1 MLAQA
6 FQFLFD
12 ACDALP
18 HAAAIRFQLGF
29 AGAAPADAAH
39 EPVHSPVL
47 AHETGL
53 RVLELGHFHLQF
65 ARPGGGPLRENVQNE
80 LRAVEDLALRDF
92 GEAVELRGR
101 QFAVENDQRGLP
113 LQRQHFEFREFAFAE
128 DVAGM
133 DARHAL
139 DERARDD
146 EPRAAGQLAQ
156 FLDVHFLHGAG
167 QGRDGNEHGTGVVA
181 RFRGFGEDAAQFFL
195 DGFHFRVEVVLHP
208 IPCRK
213 GMDAV
218 GLTVRIG
225 RQQVGALKTDGIAV
239 VVDGEHG
246 HAVETQEEHVHEVF
260 L

>member
-1 MLAQA
+1 M
-6 FQFLFD
+6 
-12 ACDALP
+12 
-18 HAAAIRFQLGF
+18 
-29 AGAAPADAAH
+29 
-39 EPVHSPVL
+39 
-47 AHETGL
+47 